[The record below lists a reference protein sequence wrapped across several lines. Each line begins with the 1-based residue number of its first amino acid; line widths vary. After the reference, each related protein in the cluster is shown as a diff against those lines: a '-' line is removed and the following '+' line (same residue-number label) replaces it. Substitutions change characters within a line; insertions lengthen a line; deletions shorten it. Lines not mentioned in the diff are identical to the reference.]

1 MNRSPRI
8 HSAPSENHVMH
19 TTRNYASGQV
29 IPIFAL
35 ALLAIVAMVALV
47 LEGGNAY
54 AQQRVAQNGSDAAA
68 NAGALVI
75 GETLGPNGATRT
87 DTDVDTAVSN
97 IATQNDLDNHVA
109 YYTNVTGQ
117 YLDNAGVVVSAA
129 ADAAVVGNADG
140 VLAIPANAQG
150 VRVTGTRTFGTT
162 FGRAIGFTTLD
173 ASADATAVAGRLT
186 GGAFLP
192 VIFPVNI
199 TDCDNSGDLGV
210 GESQWVL
217 SQPDGPDADTNP
229 EGNKYIIPLCKTG
242 SGAFQVLDLDPA
254 LSCDQE
260 AAGGVSVFWPTLPV
274 DVPVD
279 PGNDCA
285 KKVSDVVNVAPVQ
298 GSIVLIPI
306 CEVDCTTSGGSNGEY
321 TIVKITAFFIDYM
334 HHQNNPNHAAE
345 CQGDGTTTFRITG
358 NGSSSCVVGWFVRY
372 ITSGP
377 VGVGPVGETDAVGVQ
392 LIR

>member
-1 MNRSPRI
+1 MQTSRTP
-8 HSAPSENHVMH
+8 
-19 TTRNYASGQV
+19 ASGQV
-29 IPIFAL
+29 IPVFAL
-35 ALLAIVAMVALV
+35 ALLAIVAMGALV

-87 DTDVDTAVSN
+87 DDDVDAAVTN
-97 IATQNDLDNHVA
+97 IATQNDLDNHIA
-109 YYTNVTGQ
+109 YYTDVSGKYVNNSG
-117 YLDNAGVVVSAA
+117 AVVAAA
-129 ADAAVVGNADG
+129 ADAAIVGNADG
-140 VLAIPANAQG
+140 VSTIPATAQG

-242 SGAFQVLDLDPA
+242 DGAFQVLDLDPT
-254 LSCDQE
+254 LSCDEE
-260 AAGGVSVFWPTLPV
+260 AAGGVSVFWPVLPV

-285 KKVSDVVNVAPVQ
+285 KKVADAVNAPPIQ

-306 CEVDCTTSGGSNGEY
+306 CEVDCTTDGGANGEY
-321 TIVKITAFFIDYM
+321 TIVKITAFFIDYL
-334 HHQNNPNHAAE
+334 HHQNGGNAAE

-372 ITSGP
+372 ISSGP
-377 VGVGPVGETDAVGVQ
+377 VGVGPVGETDAIGVQ